1 MKMTGFTPYS
11 PEVKSFGE
19 GVQYFCDDKGRDF
32 YDSRDLFTK
41 KYVVFFDDFSIV
53 RAVVKSADITH
64 VNPTGLSAV
73 DINSLPKDLD
83 IFTGLWKFDGRKVVE
98 VDFDPSIST
107 ERRKASAMTRIS
119 TEIVPLQD
127 AVELGVASKEESAKY
142 DELRKLRIKLLR
154 ISDDTPAKDVDW
166 EEFKPT

>member
-1 MKMTGFTPYS
+1 MKMTGFTTYS
-11 PEVKSFGE
+11 PEAKAFGE
-19 GVQYFCDDKGRDF
+19 GVQYFRDDKGRDF

-53 RAVVKSADITH
+53 RAVVKSSEVTRVH
-64 VNPTGLSAV
+64 PEGLSAI
-73 DINSLPKDLD
+73 DINTLPKDLD
-83 IFTGLWKFDGRKVVE
+83 ILTGLWKFDGRKVVS

-107 ERRKASAMTRIS
+107 ERRKASAMARIT
-119 TEIVPLQD
+119 TEIVPFQD
-127 AVELGVASKEESAKY
+127 AVDLGVATKEEAAKY

-154 ISDDTPAKDVDW
+154 ISNDTPAKDVDW